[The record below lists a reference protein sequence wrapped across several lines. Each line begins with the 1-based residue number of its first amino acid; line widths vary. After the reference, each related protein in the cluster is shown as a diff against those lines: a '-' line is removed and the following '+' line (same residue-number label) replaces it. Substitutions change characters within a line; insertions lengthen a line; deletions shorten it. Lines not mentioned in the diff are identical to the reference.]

1 MTINVL
7 GGYDLLIAFFG
18 SKLSISFEQIYWKT
32 QFATMKT
39 IVSTNDTSFG
49 VGWTVFTSI
58 YVSIHDILFFFLISW
73 ILLVR
78 F

>member
-7 GGYDLLIAFFG
+7 GGNDLLIAFFG

-58 YVSIHDILFFFLISW
+58 YVSIHDILFFS
-73 ILLVR
+73 
-78 F
+78 

>member
-7 GGYDLLIAFFG
+7 GGNDLLIAFLG

-58 YVSIHDILFFFLISW
+58 YVSIHDILFFFLIS
-73 ILLVR
+73 
-78 F
+78 

>member
-7 GGYDLLIAFFG
+7 GGNDLLIAFFG

-58 YVSIHDILFFFLISW
+58 YVSIHDILFFFLIS
-73 ILLVR
+73 
-78 F
+78 